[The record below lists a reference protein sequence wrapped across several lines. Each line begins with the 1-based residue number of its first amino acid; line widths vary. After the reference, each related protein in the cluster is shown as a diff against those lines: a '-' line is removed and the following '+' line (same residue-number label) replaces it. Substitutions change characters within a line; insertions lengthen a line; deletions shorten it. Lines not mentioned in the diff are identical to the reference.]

1 MEKNKRIENY
11 NMKTNKTANTFEYT
25 YKLVKGIS
33 TVKGGLKVLSDMNY
47 PNEIISLCKNDNNK

>member
-1 MEKNKRIENY
+1 
-11 NMKTNKTANTFEYT
+11 MKTNKKGNSFEYT

-47 PNEIISLCKNDNNK
+47 PNEILQSL